1 MSTLFDDLDAQVSG
15 TIDAAF
21 GEVAVLRPRVSAQ
34 YAARA
39 EDASRQVTT
48 VTGVF
53 SAGPAEAPLKGST
66 AGAAFSGGTRVVS
79 QSAEFWLAA
88 ETVQSLVA
96 RPQKGDALTLTGRPE
111 APVYALSQV
120 HPSDMGDLTLIL
132 VLEDETP

>member
-21 GEVAVLRPRVSAQ
+21 GEVAILRPRASLP
-34 YAARA
+34 YAERA
-39 EDASRQVTT
+39 EDPSRQVAT

-53 SAGPAEAPLKGST
+53 SAGPAEGPLKGGS

-79 QSAEFWLAA
+79 QSAEFWLSA
-88 ETVQSLVA
+88 ETVRSLMD
-96 RPQKGDALTLTGRPE
+96 RPQKGDALTLTEREGP
-111 APVYALSQV
+111 PVYALSQV
-120 HPSDMGDLTLIL
+120 HSSDMGDLTLIL

>member
-1 MSTLFDDLDAQVSG
+1 MTLFDDLDAQVSG

-21 GEVAVLRPRVSAQ
+21 GEIAVLRPRVSSQ
-34 YAARA
+34 YVARA
-39 EDASRQVTT
+39 EDPSRQVAT

-53 SAGPAEAPLKGST
+53 SAGPADAPLKGST

-79 QSAEFWLAA
+79 QSAAFWLPA
-88 ETVQSLVA
+88 EQVRALAA
-96 RPQKGDALTLTGRPE
+96 RPVKGDALTLTGRPE

>member
-1 MSTLFDDLDAQVSG
+1 MTLFDDLDAQVSG

-21 GEVAVLRPRVSAQ
+21 GEAAVLRPRVSSQ
-34 YAARA
+34 YAERT
-39 EDASRQVTT
+39 EDPSRQVIT
-48 VTGVF
+48 VMGVF
-53 SAGPAEAPLKGST
+53 SAGPADVPLKGST
-66 AGAAFSGGTRVVS
+66 AGAAFSSGTRAVS

-88 ETVQSLVA
+88 QTVQSLVD

>member
-1 MSTLFDDLDAQVSG
+1 MTLFDDLDAQVSG

-53 SAGPAEAPLKGST
+53 SAGPADAPLKGRS
-66 AGAAFSGGTRVVS
+66 AGAAISGGTRVVS
-79 QSAEFWLAA
+79 QSTEFWLAA
-88 ETVQSLVA
+88 ETVQSLVD
-96 RPQKGDALTLTGRPE
+96 RPQKGDALTLTERAG

>member
-15 TIDAAF
+15 AIEAAF
-21 GEVAVLRPRVSAQ
+21 GEVAILRPRVSSQ

-39 EDASRQVTT
+39 EDPSREGAT

-79 QSAEFWLAA
+79 QSVEFWLAA
-88 ETVQSLVA
+88 QTVQSLVT
-96 RPQKGDALTLTGRPE
+96 RPQKGDALTLTGRVG
-111 APVYALSQV
+111 APVYSVSQV

-132 VLEDETP
+132 VLEEET

>member
-1 MSTLFDDLDAQVSG
+1 MTLFNDLDAQVSG

-21 GEVAVLRPRVSAQ
+21 GEVAVLRPRASMPFAE
-34 YAARA
+34 RA
-39 EDASRQVTT
+39 EDPSRQVTT

-53 SAGPAEAPLKGST
+53 SAGPADAPLKGVS

-88 ETVQSLVA
+88 QTVQSLVD
-96 RPQKGDALTLTGRPE
+96 RPQKGDALTLTGRAG
-111 APVYALSQV
+111 APVYALFQV

>member
-1 MSTLFDDLDAQVSG
+1 MTLFDDLDAQVSG

-21 GEVAVLRPRVSAQ
+21 GEVAILRPRVSAQ
-34 YAARA
+34 YVERA
-39 EDASRQVTT
+39 EDPSRQVTT

-66 AGAAFSGGTRVVS
+66 AGTAFSGGTRVVS
-79 QSAEFWLAA
+79 QSAEFWLPPEQVRALA
-88 ETVQSLVA
+88 A

-111 APVYALSQV
+111 APVYTLSQV
-120 HPSDMGDLTLIL
+120 QPSDMGDLTLIL

>member
-1 MSTLFDDLDAQVSG
+1 MTLFDDLDAQVSG

-21 GEVAVLRPRVSAQ
+21 GEVAILRPRVSAQ

-53 SAGPAEAPLKGST
+53 SAGPADAPIKGST
-66 AGAAFSGGTRVVS
+66 AGAAFSGGTRAVS

-88 ETVQSLVA
+88 QTVQSLVD

-111 APVYALSQV
+111 APVYSVSQV

>member
-1 MSTLFDDLDAQVSG
+1 MTLFDDLDAQVSG
-15 TIDAAF
+15 TIDATF
-21 GEVAVLRPRVSAQ
+21 GEVAVLRPRVSSQ
-34 YAARA
+34 YAERA
-39 EDASRQVTT
+39 EDPSREVAT

-53 SAGPAEAPLKGST
+53 SAGPADAPLKGST
-66 AGAAFSGGTRVVS
+66 AGATFSGGTRVVS

-88 ETVQSLVA
+88 ETVQSLVD
-96 RPQKGDALTLTGRPE
+96 RPQKGDALTLTGRAG

>member
-1 MSTLFDDLDAQVSG
+1 MTLFDDLDAQVSVA
-15 TIDAAF
+15 IDATF

-34 YAARA
+34 YAERA
-39 EDASRQVTT
+39 EDASRPIATM
-48 VTGVF
+48 TGVF
-53 SAGPAEAPLKGST
+53 SAGPAEAPLKGGSS
-66 AGAAFSGGTRVVS
+66 GSGFSGDTRVVS

-88 ETVQSLVA
+88 KTVQSLVD

-111 APVYALSQV
+111 APVYSVSQV

>member
-1 MSTLFDDLDAQVSG
+1 MTLFDDLDAQVSG

-21 GEVAVLRPRVSAQ
+21 GEVAVLRPRVSSQ
-34 YAARA
+34 YVERA
-39 EDASRQVTT
+39 EDPSREGAT

-53 SAGPAEAPLKGST
+53 SAGPAEAPLKGSI
-66 AGAAFSGGTRVVS
+66 AGSGFSGGTRVVS

-96 RPQKGDALTLTGRPE
+96 RPQKGDALTLIGRE
-111 APVYALSQV
+111 GAPVYALSQV

>member
-1 MSTLFDDLDAQVSG
+1 MTLFDDLDAQVSG

-21 GEVAVLRPRVSAQ
+21 GEAAVLRPRVSSQ
-34 YAARA
+34 YDERT
-39 EDASRQVTT
+39 EDPSRQVIT
-48 VTGVF
+48 VMGVF
-53 SAGPAEAPLKGST
+53 SAGPAEAPLKGSI
-66 AGAAFSGGTRVVS
+66 AGSGFSGGTRVVS

-88 ETVQSLVA
+88 QTVQSLLT
-96 RPQKGDALTLTGRPE
+96 RPRKGDALTRTGRAG

>member
-1 MSTLFDDLDAQVSG
+1 MTLFDDLDAQVSG

-21 GEVAVLRPRVSAQ
+21 GEVAVLRPRVSSQ
-34 YAARA
+34 YAERA
-39 EDASRQVTT
+39 EDPSRQVAT

-53 SAGPAEAPLKGST
+53 SAGPADAPIKGST

-88 ETVQSLVA
+88 KTVQSLVT
-96 RPQKGDALTLTGRPE
+96 RPQKGDALTLTGRTG

>member
-1 MSTLFDDLDAQVSG
+1 MTLFDDLDAQVSVA
-15 TIDAAF
+15 IDATF

-34 YAARA
+34 YAERA
-39 EDASRQVTT
+39 EDASREIAT

-53 SAGPAEAPLKGST
+53 SAGPADAPLKASTSGS
-66 AGAAFSGGTRVVS
+66 GFSGGTRVVS
-79 QSAEFWLAA
+79 HSAEFWLAA
-88 ETVQSLVA
+88 QTVQSLVT
-96 RPQKGDALTLTGRPE
+96 RPQKGDALTLTGRAG

>member
-21 GEVAVLRPRVSAQ
+21 GEIAVLRPRVSAQ
-34 YAARA
+34 YAERA
-39 EDASRQVTT
+39 EDPSRQVTT

-53 SAGPAEAPLKGST
+53 SAGPAWGPLKGRS
-66 AGAAFSGGTRVVS
+66 AGGEFSGGTRVVS

-88 ETVQSLVA
+88 ETVQSLVT
-96 RPQKGDALTLTGRPE
+96 RPQKGDALTLTGRE
-111 APVYALSQV
+111 GAPVYALSQV

>member
-1 MSTLFDDLDAQVSG
+1 MTLFDDLDAQVSG

-21 GEVAVLRPRVSAQ
+21 GEIAVLRPRVSSQ
-34 YAARA
+34 YAERA
-39 EDASRQVTT
+39 EDPSREVAT

-53 SAGPAEAPLKGST
+53 SAGPADAPLKGST

-88 ETVQSLVA
+88 KTVQSLVI

-111 APVYALSQV
+111 APVYSVSQV

-132 VLEDETP
+132 VLEEETP

>member
-1 MSTLFDDLDAQVSG
+1 MTLFDDLDAQVSG

-34 YAARA
+34 YAERA
-39 EDASRQVTT
+39 EDPSRQVTT

-53 SAGPAEAPLKGST
+53 SAGPSEAPLKGVST
-66 AGAAFSGGTRVVS
+66 GAAFSGGTRVVS

-96 RPQKGDALTLTGRPE
+96 RPQKGDALTLTGRAG

>member
-1 MSTLFDDLDAQVSG
+1 MSNLFNDLDAQVSG

-21 GEVAVLRPRVSAQ
+21 GEVAVLRPRVSSQ
-34 YAARA
+34 YAERA
-39 EDASRQVTT
+39 EDPSREVAT

-53 SAGPAEAPLKGST
+53 SAGPAEAPLKGGS
-66 AGAAFSGGTRVVS
+66 AGAAFSGSTRIVS
-79 QSAEFWLAA
+79 QSAEFWLSA

-96 RPQKGDALTLTGRPE
+96 RPQKGDALTLTGRAG

-132 VLEDETP
+132 VLEEETP

>member
-15 TIDAAF
+15 AIDAAF
-21 GEVAVLRPRVSAQ
+21 GEIAVLRPRASLP
-34 YAARA
+34 YAERA
-39 EDASRQVTT
+39 EDPSRPIAT

-53 SAGPAEAPLKGST
+53 SAGPAEAPLKGGS
-66 AGAAFSGGTRVVS
+66 AGAAFSGGTRIVS
-79 QSAEFWLAA
+79 QSAEFWLSA

-96 RPQKGDALTLTGRPE
+96 RPQKGDALTLTGREGP
-111 APVYALSQV
+111 PVYALSQV

>member
-1 MSTLFDDLDAQVSG
+1 MTLFDDLDAQVSG

-21 GEVAVLRPRVSAQ
+21 GEVAILRPRVSSQ
-34 YAARA
+34 YVARA
-39 EDASRQVTT
+39 EDPSRQVAT

-53 SAGPAEAPLKGST
+53 SAGPADAPLKGST

-79 QSAEFWLAA
+79 QSAAFWLSTK
-88 ETVQSLVA
+88 TVQSLLT
-96 RPQKGDALTLTGRPE
+96 RPQKGDALTLTGRVG
-111 APVYALSQV
+111 APVYSVSQV